1 MGLLQAGFAWPV
13 HLRRTTGTVCQ
24 SGRLSRHLKILCR
37 RGGHSLGLQREGG
50 YLRRLDSLLQTAFP
64 QPIRR
69 EAIGLGDTA
78 SSPPEMLNWS
88 GRLRADRFGRSS
100 TSGVQAACEART
112 TLICLCE
119 RTNHDSL
126 RSYQPRQPNKE
137 GCRAR
142 YPDEPCES
150 CMFDSQLRL
159 VASSHSDIPS
169 ILHLKI

>member
-1 MGLLQAGFAWPV
+1 MGLLQARLAWPV
-13 HLRRTTGTVCQ
+13 HLRHTTGAVCQ

-100 TSGVQAACEART
+100 SVQAACEART
-112 TLICLCE
+112 KLICLCDA
-119 RTNHDSL
+119 RTTTASGLISHVGPIRKAVEQGTPMSL
-126 RSYQPRQPNKE
+126 AKAACSTRDRVWWHPPTRTSPRF
-137 GCRAR
+137 C
-142 YPDEPCES
+142 
-150 CMFDSQLRL
+150 
-159 VASSHSDIPS
+159 I
-169 ILHLKI
+169 